1 MSPIRPL
8 EVTVINQKDVVP
20 WKFPPKHEFMYGEW
34 LREQFDKGAIPEP
47 TYEPIRNIASSRRFS
62 TSNILWYIITKISSM

>member
-1 MSPIRPL
+1 MGSEMCIRDSINAIRPL

-34 LREQFDKGAIPEP
+34 LREQFL
-47 TYEPIRNIASSRRFS
+47 
-62 TSNILWYIITKISSM
+62 TSQPLLLAKARPQL